1 MNKYIIEGNI
11 NFYEE
16 LYKLLDIEENNEEDN
31 NLCLITNQQLT
42 DNFITLDCGHKFNYI
57 PLFYDIKNHKQK
69 FNGME
74 GSSTRLTNNEIRCP
88 YCRNKHKGILPYH
101 EEFGFEKINGVNISD
116 PYVNNLSNIYLSNIK
131 CEYEIPNN
139 NYNESIPES
148 DINKKKI
155 HCGSCYYSQKISIYN
170 KSNPGLPITYGDN
183 KYYCFKHKK
192 DMIKIYKQ
200 QIKDKE
206 KEEKLKAKEEIKKVK
221 LEEKQK
227 AKEDIKKAKLEEKQK
242 AKEDIKK
249 AKLEEKQKVKLEEKQ
264 NTHDNV
270 LVCNNGNII
279 KI

>member
-1 MNKYIIEGNI
+1 MMNKYIIEGDI
-11 NFYEE
+11 DFYEE
-16 LYKLLDIEENNEEDN
+16 LYKLLDNEEDN
-31 NLCLITNQQLT
+31 EEDNSLCLITNKQLT

-74 GSSTRLTNNEIRCP
+74 GNSTRLTNNEIRCP
-88 YCRNKHKGILPYH
+88 YCRNKHNGTLPYH
-101 EEFGFEKINGVNISD
+101 EEFGFEKINGVNISN
-116 PYVNNLSNIYLSNIK
+116 PYVNNLSNIK

-200 QIKDKE
+200 QIKDK
-206 KEEKLKAKEEIKKVK
+206 AK
-221 LEEKQK
+221 EEKQK
-227 AKEDIKKAKLEEKQK
+227 AKEEVKKVKEEIKKAKLEEKQK

-249 AKLEEKQKVKLEEKQ
+249 AKLEEKQKAKLEEKQ
-264 NTHDNV
+264 KAKED
-270 LVCNNGNII
+270 I
-279 KI
+279 KKT